1 MSEDRALEV
10 LGLTATPSEQELKR
24 AYLRQVKAHPPE
36 RDANGFRE
44 VREAYELLKRGAW
57 TQRLIAASRPT
68 PSRDAEAEAPLAVE
82 APTERPTEAAE
93 EQPTEAAEELPT
105 EAEAEE
111 PGPSF
116 PIHIGREIEALNQAL
131 AGDDPA
137 SAATAMI
144 ALYGMPLLEQAP
156 VPPPIF
162 ALKTFMVLMER
173 GRAKLAR
180 ELLDAFESYVQTHQD
195 GSATSSDVAARWKLA
210 REVSATHEL
219 DQRLARAVAAG
230 LRSGQLYTAGDAAE
244 SAFHEHGAKLERY
257 MRVKAPTVWGSI
269 APLIRPAQH
278 VATGSI
284 SGFKVGGWP
293 ISIVAVVLF
302 NIIRLAIP
310 SSGYSS
316 STPTYTEP
324 PKIESYQTPALSF
337 SSGALNVNAQ
347 AEQALERQLN
357 GSWASLE
364 RAVGIGDCQTVREQ
378 WPLYQAAEGVASH
391 TDRKLEAS
399 RKQKVLEMCPELK
412 EVVEPTP

>member
-44 VREAYELLKRGAW
+44 VREAYELLKQGAW
-57 TQRLIAASRPT
+57 TRRLILAGRPSTPPKAELEASQP
-68 PSRDAEAEAPLAVE
+68 
-82 APTERPTEAAE
+82 AAE
-93 EQPTEAAEELPT
+93 EPEAEEPKSEEPKSDT
-105 EAEAEE
+105 AEE

-116 PIHIGREIEALNQAL
+116 PLHIGREIEALNKAL

-173 GRAKLAR
+173 GPAKLAR
-180 ELLDAFESYVQTHQD
+180 ELLDAFESHVQTHQD

-210 REVSATHEL
+210 REVLATYEL
-219 DQRLARAVAAG
+219 DRPLACAVAAG

-244 SAFHEHGAKLERY
+244 AAFHQHGARLERY
-257 MRVKAPTVWGSI
+257 MRLKAPTVWGSI
-269 APLIRPAQH
+269 APLLRPARH
-278 VATGSI
+278 AVAGSGA
-284 SGFKVGGWP
+284 GFKVGGWP

-310 SSGYSS
+310 SSSYSS
-316 STPTYTEP
+316 STPVYTEP
-324 PKIESYQTPALSF
+324 PKMESYRNPPRSF
-337 SSGALNVNAQ
+337 SSGSLNLDPQ
-347 AEQALERQLN
+347 AEQALERQLT

-364 RAVGIGDCQTVREQ
+364 RAVNIGDCQTVREQ
-378 WPLYQAAEGVASH
+378 WPLYQAAKGVTAHVDH
-391 TDRKLEAS
+391 TLEAS
-399 RKQKVLEMCPELK
+399 RRQKVLEMCPELK